1 MREET
6 ALTAG
11 DGGASPNDGG
21 APSDGATTLADAPAD
36 AALLSDASPPVV
48 NCGAP
53 NSVCF
58 DFADAAAPPAVVHAN
73 GGCELAFAL
82 DAGVMRVRTTA
93 FDASSGTKCNAN
105 LSVRF
110 TGSEVACTLD
120 LTTTQVA
127 ASDTDIVIVRD
138 NSTKA
143 TSGLGASS
151 GSGFQLFEQT
161 ASGGASTSSG
171 TGPAIEG
178 GKTYRVAFHWKRA
191 AGSVSATAMIEAQPL
206 TYDLPAA
213 AASKLT
219 GADTLTFGPIDSVG
233 GGWDFSL
240 DNIRCS
246 MK

>member
-1 MREET
+1 M
-6 ALTAG
+6 
-11 DGGASPNDGG
+11 
-21 APSDGATTLADAPAD
+21 
-36 AALLSDASPPVV
+36 
-48 NCGAP
+48 
-53 NSVCF
+53 
-58 DFADAAAPPAVVHAN
+58 
-73 GGCELAFAL
+73 AFAL

-105 LSVRF
+105 LSVPF
-110 TGSEVACTLD
+110 TGSEVALHPESD
-120 LTTTQVA
+120 DETQVA

-206 TYDLPAA
+206 TYNLPAA

-219 GADTLTFGPIDSVG
+219 GADTLTFGPVDSVG
-233 GGWDFSL
+233 GGWDFWL

-246 MK
+246 MKWSFAVRQQAGPRALGRFG